1 MELLERYLQAV
12 RTYLPM
18 SQQEDILQ
26 ELRENLRGQ
35 IEDRESALGR
45 PLNEDELAE
54 ILKKHG
60 HPLLVA
66 TRYRQSR
73 HLIGSTLF
81 PFYWL
86 VMKIILAI
94 VGFGYA
100 VSVLVMIAQGKLFF
114 EVLGALL
121 NYVGAVLPTFA
132 IVTIV
137 FAVLDIGNSKFR
149 LLERAT
155 KATNE
160 NFNPRM
166 LPMLRSASDLPD
178 AKPIS
183 RFKTAFELFFSAAF
197 LLWWVRVNPIR
208 KLALFV
214 ALGPVGLADKIPFQ
228 LGPVWN
234 IIYWP
239 VISLSLV
246 AIVQQIVTLIYPDRI
261 KVYSVMKLITN
272 GGSALILYLVTRV
285 NDILVIAP
293 GVSDPWKFAETVRII
308 NMTLHY
314 TLLFSA
320 LMALLEC
327 FKQMRRLVRVRSGT
341 ATAGST
347 MI

>member
-18 SQQEDILQ
+18 SQQEDILK
-26 ELRENLRGQ
+26 ELRENLRGE

-45 PLNEDELAE
+45 ALNEGELAE

-66 TRYRQSR
+66 TRYRSR
-73 HLIGSTLF
+73 ASLSGHAL
-81 PFYWL
+81 PFL
-86 VMKIILAI
+86 LAGDENILAI
-94 VGFGYA
+94 VGVGYA
-100 VSVLVMIAQGKLFF
+100 VSVLVLIAQGKPFI

-132 IVTIV
+132 IVTI
-137 FAVLDIGNSKFR
+137 IFR
-149 LLERAT
+149 RSGHRQLEIPASR
-155 KATNE
+155 KSNQVTNE
-160 NFNPRM
+160 NSTRARCRCWRP
-166 LPMLRSASDLPD
+166 ASDFPD
-178 AKPIS
+178 GKIS

-214 ALGPVGLADKIPFQ
+214 VLGPVGLSDKIPFQ

-239 VISLSLV
+239 VIFLSLV
-246 AIVQQIVTLIYPDRI
+246 SIVQQIVTLMYPDRI
-261 KVYSVMKLITN
+261 KFYSAMKLITN
-272 GGSALILYLVTRV
+272 GGSAAILYLVTRL

-293 GVSDPWKFAETVRII
+293 ESPIPGNSRKRAYHQHGPA
-308 NMTLHY
+308 LHVAF
-314 TLLFSA
+314 L
-320 LMALLEC
+320 
-327 FKQMRRLVRVRSGT
+327 GPHG
-341 ATAGST
+341 AGG
-347 MI
+347 ML

>member
-18 SQQEDILQ
+18 SQQEDILK

-35 IEDRESALGR
+35 IEDQESALGR
-45 PLNEDELAE
+45 ALNDDELAE

-86 VMKIILAI
+86 VVKIILAI
-94 VGFGYA
+94 VGIGYA
-100 VSVLVMIAQGKLFF
+100 VSALVLIAEGKPF
-114 EVLGALL
+114 EVPGALL
-121 NYVGAVLPTFA
+121 GYVGAVLPAFAMVTIIFA
-132 IVTIV
+132 I
-137 FAVLDIGNSKFR
+137 LDIGDSKFR
-149 LLERAT
+149 LLEKAT

-160 NFNPRM
+160 QFNPRT
-166 LPMLRSASDLPD
+166 LPGLRPASDFPGG
-178 AKPIS
+178 KPIS

-197 LLWWVRVNPIR
+197 LLWWIRVNPIR
-208 KLALFV
+208 KLALFL

-239 VISLSLV
+239 VIFLLLV
-246 AIVQQIVTLIYPDRI
+246 SIVQQIVTLIYPHRI
-261 KVYSVMKLITN
+261 KFYSAMKLITS
-272 GGSALILYLVTRV
+272 GGSVLVLYLVTRV
-285 NDILVIAP
+285 NDILVVAP
-293 GVSDPWKFAETVRII
+293 GVSNPWEFAETLRII
-308 NMTLHY
+308 NTALHY
-314 TLLFSA
+314 ALLFSA
-320 LMALLEC
+320 LMALVEC
-327 FKQMRRLVRVRSGT
+327 FKQILRLVRVRSSAST
-341 ATAGST
+341 ASST
-347 MI
+347 VV

>member
-18 SQQEDILQ
+18 SQQEDILK

-35 IEDRESALGR
+35 IEDQESALGR
-45 PLNEDELAE
+45 PLNADELAE

-100 VSVLVMIAQGKLFF
+100 VSALVLIAQGKPF
-114 EVLGALL
+114 EVPGALL
-121 NYVGAVLPTFA
+121 GYVGAVLPAFA
-132 IVTIV
+132 MVTII
-137 FAVLDIGNSKFR
+137 FAVLDISDSKFR

-160 NFNPRM
+160 QFNPRK
-166 LPMLRSASDLPD
+166 LPVLRPASDFPGG
-178 AKPIS
+178 KPIS

-197 LLWWVRVNPIR
+197 LLWWIRVSMIR
-208 KLALFV
+208 KLALFL
-214 ALGPVGLADKIPFQ
+214 ALGPAGLSDKIPFQ

-239 VISLSLV
+239 VILLTLV
-246 AIVQQIVTLIYPDRI
+246 AIVQQIVTLIYPNRI
-261 KVYSVMKLITN
+261 KFYSAMKLITS
-272 GGSALILYLVTRV
+272 GGSALVLYLVTRV
-285 NDILVIAP
+285 SDILVVAP
-293 GVSDPWKFAETVRII
+293 GVSDPWEFAETLRII
-308 NMTLHY
+308 NMALHY

-320 LMALLEC
+320 LMALVEC
-327 FKQMRRLVRVRSGT
+327 FKQIRQLVRVRSS
-341 ATAGST
+341 AAAASST
-347 MI
+347 VV

>member
-18 SQQEDILQ
+18 SQQEDILK

-35 IEDRESALGR
+35 I
-45 PLNEDELAE
+45 EDELAE

-86 VMKIILAI
+86 AVKIILAV
-94 VGFGYA
+94 VGIGYA
-100 VSVLVMIAQGKLFF
+100 VSALVLIAQGKPF
-114 EVLGALL
+114 EVPGALL
-121 NYVGAVLPTFA
+121 GYVGAVLPAFA
-132 IVTIV
+132 MVTII
-137 FAVLDIGNSKFR
+137 FAVLDIGDSKFR

-160 NFNPRM
+160 QFNPRT
-166 LPMLRSASDLPD
+166 LPVLRPASDFPGG
-178 AKPIS
+178 KPIS
-183 RFKTAFELFFSAAF
+183 RFETAFELFFSAAF

-208 KLALFV
+208 KLALFL

-239 VISLSLV
+239 VIFLSLV
-246 AIVQQIVTLIYPDRI
+246 SIVQQIITLIYPDRI
-261 KVYSVMKLITN
+261 KFYSAMKLITS
-272 GGSALILYLVTRV
+272 GGSVLVLYLVTRV
-285 NDILVIAP
+285 NDILVVAP
-293 GVSDPWKFAETVRII
+293 GVSDPWEFAETLRII
-308 NMTLHY
+308 NMALHY
-314 TLLFSA
+314 ALLFSA
-320 LMALLEC
+320 LMALVEC
-327 FKQMRRLVRVRSGT
+327 FKQIRRLVRVRSSA
-341 ATAGST
+341 ATASST
-347 MI
+347 VA